1 MRVTCFP
8 SLTEQHIYLLGGQH
22 FTAALKKLRDHCIDQ
37 GMPEQDLPKS
47 LKCVEL
53 EILHSTTPLHVRKF
67 LAGQHQQGQRG
78 RAPTAADFFTQLL
91 TDALR
96 KKEILD
102 AHRMRE
108 LGAMAFDSDEDPPAP
123 PMDRLLF
130 SDAQLWVLLQRSGL
144 REEDESPGNKKRKL
158 ATDKTKQAEVEAM
171 AKAAV
176 CLQMNH
182 PHTRVI
188 KHFLIPLFFPEKAK
202 T

>member
-22 FTAALKKLRDHCIDQ
+22 FIAALKKLREHCIAQ

-78 RAPTAADFFTQLL
+78 RAPTAADFFSQLL
-91 TDALR
+91 ADALSR
-96 KKEILD
+96 KEILD
-102 AHRMRE
+102 AHRNRE
-108 LGAMAFDSDEDPPAP
+108 FGATAFDKDDDPPPP

-130 SDAQLWVLLQRSGL
+130 SDAQLWILLQRSGL
-144 REEDESPGNKKRKL
+144 REEEESSGNQKRKS
-158 ATDKTKQAEVEAM
+158 AT
-171 AKAAV
+171 
-176 CLQMNH
+176 
-182 PHTRVI
+182 
-188 KHFLIPLFFPEKAK
+188 
-202 T
+202 